1 MSAEDMIDLAL
12 EARRGSKNLS
22 YYAFTATPKPRTL
35 ELFGRVPNPALPP
48 GKDNLPEAFHVYSM
62 RQAIEEGFI
71 LDVLRNYIS
80 YGTAYKIAQLK
91 AKGDEEVD
99 KKKAAKELGI
109 WIKLHP
115 HNIGQRVQ
123 VIVEHFRQHI
133 QGLLGGQ
140 AKAMVVTSS
149 RLEAVRYKLAFDK
162 YIARLG
168 YKNLRAMVAFSGE
181 VIDKESADLPFTKRN
196 MNPALKGRDMRK
208 AFDTGDFQVMI
219 AANKFQ
225 TGFDQPKLC
234 AMYVL
239 KKLSG
244 VDCVQTLSRLNRTFP
259 GKKEG
264 GTFVLDSSTTRRT
277 SSTRLSFH
285 LADHR
290 LRRPGA

>member
-1 MSAEDMIDLAL
+1 MPRCLANASHVACVLSRIADEAHSSQAGTSARKLREVLTAEQVEEEKEITGEDRINQIL

-48 GKDNLPEAFHVYSM
+48 GKDNLPQAFHVYSM

-80 YGTAYKIAQLK
+80 YGTAYKIARQK
-91 AKGDEEVD
+91 AKADTEVD

-123 VIVEHFRQHI
+123 VIVEHFHQHI

-149 RLEAVRYKLAFDK
+149 RLEAVRYKLAF
-162 YIARLG
+162 
-168 YKNLRAMVAFSGE
+168 SGE
-181 VIDKESADLPFTKRN
+181 VIDKDSADLLFTERN
-196 MNPALKGRDMRK
+196 MNPLLKGRDMRK
-208 AFDTGDFQVMI
+208 AFDTGDYQVMI
-219 AANKFQ
+219 VANKFQ

-244 VDCVQTLSRLNRTFP
+244 VDCVGHWS
-259 GKKEG
+259 
-264 GTFVLDSSTTRRT
+264 DTR
-277 SSTRLSFH
+277 
-285 LADHR
+285 
-290 LRRPGA
+290 